1 MQPPAPTLIRA
12 PVPTSSAKREIERVM
27 VVSLLRG
34 RRVVARWWRVEPA
47 LRSIVLVELD
57 GSSRPGLSVAAPLG
71 LGHALARL
79 MDVAIGILQ
88 VLPPDSR
95 LRLGFLLSLHRGSS
109 CSAHGCNTTEEEQ
122 AMCHGLTLR

>member
-12 PVPTSSAKREIERVM
+12 PAPTSSTNLEIERVM

-34 RRVVARWWRVEPA
+34 WRVVARRWRMEPA
-47 LRSIVLVELD
+47 LRSIVPVELD
-57 GSSRPGLSVAAPLG
+57 GLPRASLSVAAPVG

-88 VLPPDSR
+88 ILPPDPR
-95 LRLGFLLSLHRGSS
+95 LRLGFLLSLHRSSS
-109 CSAHGCNTTEEEQ
+109 CSALATRHVRSKRCATV
-122 AMCHGLTLR
+122 